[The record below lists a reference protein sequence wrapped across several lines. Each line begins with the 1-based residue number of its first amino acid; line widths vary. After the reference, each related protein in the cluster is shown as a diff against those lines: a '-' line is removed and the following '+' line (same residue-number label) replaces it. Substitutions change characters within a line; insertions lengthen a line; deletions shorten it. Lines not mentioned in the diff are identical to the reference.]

1 MLNELISMILSISWR
16 QPLWLFIAIQ
26 PAFLYLFLR
35 WKKQQAQKAF
45 ADEHLLPW
53 LKVQQEQNLLR
64 SIFTRNSAYILS
76 WLLFS
81 LAMAGPKIPDTS
93 ANEHDKILMDVILVV
108 DLSRSM
114 SATDVKPSRLRRATL
129 EAYDFLSI
137 VKNARV
143 GVVVYAAR
151 AHLFVPLTSDKKALK
166 FYLKD
171 LDSLQLPTRGSDAL
185 AAIQL
190 AKKELLVKLQ
200 GAEVNDK
207 KPTILWLTDGDI
219 EQKNL
224 VKLELELAKTDKVD
238 TYILALGTEEGA
250 AIPLPDGS
258 WLMSENLPVI
268 TKMNKILLDD
278 LEKIAQVH
286 VAQVREDNADWEK
299 LYYQGMRSSLT
310 TVNQES
316 QYWKEL
322 FPWLLAPAIMLLIIA
337 LFPIGLLSKYLEKNI
352 ISIVCLSFLVMS
364 LTKTSDVFAAEDT
377 YEIEMLQ
384 GVEAYKKANFA
395 KSKRYFIDSVLNA
408 KTDKNRAIALH
419 NLGNALFQ
427 LGDYA
432 RSTEVFTDALRYAPK
447 QIQSAKNQ
455 ALSLAVFI
463 EQEKRRNRKMN
474 QSNFASSNDI
484 APLFDVPEQLPF
496 MLSSKAV
503 NLLKVSLPK
512 LPEGE
517 LNRLLSVDIQAIKLY
532 QGGLQESK
540 EKLAQKEKQQL
551 NMEQAR
557 LFFMSQEEKVSNELW
572 KRLFEIEEGFSGE
585 LKAPKT
591 IPSVRPW

>member
-1 MLNELISMILSISWR
+1 MILSISWR

-137 VKNARV
+137 VKNARI

>member
-1 MLNELISMILSISWR
+1 MILSISWR

-316 QYWKEL
+316 QHWKEL
-322 FPWLLAPAIMLLIIA
+322 LPWLLAPAIMLLIIA

>member
-1 MLNELISMILSISWR
+1 MILSISWR

-316 QYWKEL
+316 QHWKEL

-591 IPSVRPW
+591 IPGVRPW